1 MVVQWGNIKLKTVPL
16 VLLVLRA
23 LVALLVKNKQHNVQR
38 PQITYVEIVMQV
50 NIKPRLDLLEP
61 VVLHVNQVH
70 TKIKVDKHLA
80 KHVCQDNTVLL
91 VNRVVHLR
99 VLKVHMLVVQQLV
112 LLALPVNTTMQLDKL
127 LKLAVKVAVLVNIKT
142 KTTIPAVKVVQL
154 GNIMI

>member
-1 MVVQWGNIKLKTVPL
+1 
-16 VLLVLRA
+16 
-23 LVALLVKNKQHNVQR
+23 
-38 PQITYVEIVMQV
+38 TYVEIVMQV